1 MPDLKE
7 NIKTIEE
14 LRKLRDKA
22 DEELYL
28 TQLELFRINRAINE
42 AKRDET
48 GYSEENAVKIAEIK
62 NKISTLESELNELNA
77 RISEIESL
85 VEKIKEKESYVQY
98 LKDKIEAVKAKI
110 ESLKGKIKELE
121 RGKPLDE
128 RKIKEVREEL
138 EKLQALL
145 SELQQSLSKA
155 ESDLRRLLEQNKS
168 NTAEK
173 RRLNEQKGS
182 TTEEINDLKSEL
194 VELSTGKTGQKDL
207 DEKYERLKSKY
218 RENKNKLTEVN
229 NGLIK
234 AIDTI
239 YVQQHPK
246 FPLAE
251 LNDNIPF
258 LLFPI
263 RIETRFMTD
272 RRQKELWLRVYP
284 DDIAVYTHEKLL
296 TSGEVDDGQLYWI
309 RTFIAEFAPSEKESR
324 KKAAWHKLASVFTPQ
339 RSAWIAKQ
347 TFPQNWQD
355 LLTEHSGKDIIQI
368 LKNVDAN
375 IIDRLAAKL
384 PDDETRN
391 KLNTAVNQNN
401 YSDFLKIIEE
411 HELSAEITGTLKQEF
426 TFPVHEMTKNSS
438 WSRAPRT
445 RILPDKFVVM
455 IYQGDKVINEIIGK
469 TIPDV
474 LELGPDPLEPEDS
487 FKTEKEKLVFGEK
500 YSWTSDFE
508 KAVEIGMGFRIPL
521 EAPFD
526 TRGFEK
532 IVVLGLYLSSDE
544 QQGKK
549 EIEELIDN
557 HHYSPKGFSIVPQGT
572 PTNNTELD
580 GSGYKSND
588 PFSDVSYYV
597 ETGGPLFDPANI
609 DHENCNGKRLAEALG
624 IDYGPLQYVQNSDG
638 QDFLEA
644 RAMNTALYPATLGY
658 YFESLLDP
666 VFTEES
672 KDLVRNFFYNYV
684 TARGPVSA
692 IRVGNQPYGILLTS
706 DFSKWKWGLRG
717 EIYNSSF
724 LNKVTEVL
732 SFFQAEWDKLVGQ
745 LMFVGKPGKDSSEV
759 LMNILGLQPGSV
771 SFYQRVGYSS
781 EYLKNLDEFQW
792 GGRYFGDLFVNV
804 FKSLAVMNLFGQ
816 LGYNTKDSEG
826 KDKKLPQ
833 LFKLIYQHY
842 HTTLDSAN
850 LIDNNPLSEKDL
862 IAFYDEPNKKHY
874 INWLVETGT
883 IEKLE
888 KQDFGGAPVPTALL
902 YMKLRHALLLQLHK
916 QSSKWLIKRK
926 IPVEHTMLPQNFY
939 NIYPHGDLTKWEVMK
954 AKIGTAEPSHTNN
967 QLSIAN
973 YLLGPGKFEETDAEF
988 LIEMRKSLEILARMP
1003 TARLERCF
1011 SEHVDLCSYRLDA
1024 WQTSLF
1030 SLRLKEQRDLDGK
1043 GERKKG
1049 IYIGAF
1055 GWVENVKP
1063 SKRTTVDINSVPAK
1077 LRPEKGIPVYEYSDN
1092 GGFVHAP
1099 SLNHASAAALL
1110 RSAYLSHST
1119 KDNPELMS
1127 VNLSSERVRR
1137 ALFILQGIRNG
1148 QRIEALLGFQ
1158 FERGLHDRTS
1168 EDPMLNLNLYIYNFR
1183 EAFPIKQNK
1192 IRQKG
1197 SDDASEE
1204 TITTYDVVD
1213 GLILAEKK
1221 SAFPYGVTGLEGLND
1236 DQKNA
1241 IIAEKDRLSDSLDAV
1256 KDLLISESAYQ
1267 VVQGNFDR
1275 TGAVLNSMKD
1285 IQVPPEID
1293 VINTPRS
1300 SHFTFTNR
1308 VTVHF
1313 DDLDPNNPASNPWP
1327 AIPMTPRAKTEPG
1340 LNKWLGSMM
1349 GDPDDIVCRVSHL
1362 DENDAELGNETVQLS
1377 NLSVQPI
1384 DLVYLIGSELGGGAT
1399 EIENRIAYY
1408 YRSNN
1413 GIEDTVKIKIEFSK
1427 PENVPGKKP
1436 MAQVFPLIKMLKS
1449 LITDSKALNAEDF
1462 DPPTKKSN
1470 KDKNN
1475 PKGYESANIALRVQ
1489 TAYDLLNS
1497 ALDELKQIDISATIN
1512 SVVVSKFSDAEAEL
1526 QNNNLSF
1533 SGVPFIFN
1541 NSEAGELQSV
1551 LRRISMFGVSDAFP
1565 KLINALDDETK
1576 IILLEQGASIL
1587 RVVRD
1592 YLDKAKDKIDSAAA
1606 EVKMDIKIKLYTE
1619 AAKFIFGDQFNIL
1632 PQFYYNNEADII
1644 SSHNDRNQ
1652 LLKHAKNNL
1661 RMELPADEWLSSTAH
1676 VRAKL
1681 HRWEMIRTI
1690 GEASGSAPNEP
1701 LPVQLPYSANDS
1713 WLAVEFPEKREG
1725 TNEPFQIMHDTIS
1738 IVAHGSSAFSA
1749 GTKQAGF
1756 LLDDWTEVVP
1766 TNQEVTGITFNYNQ
1780 PNAVPPQALLLVV
1793 TPEKTGSWKWDNL
1806 VGTLNDTLQRAK
1818 RRAIEPLILEKH
1830 GRSEINTL
1838 LPAVISEFNQHDLNV
1853 SLDYSINVA
1862 YIAQAVTAVMKK

>member
-1 MPDLKE
+1 MPELKE
-7 NIKTIEE
+7 KIKTIDE

-28 TQLELFRINRAINE
+28 SQLELFQLKRAIKKADRNE
-42 AKRDET
+42 TVYTA
-48 GYSEENAVKIAEIK
+48 GNAEQIAEIK
-62 NKISTLESELNELNA
+62 NKISALESELSELNR

-85 VEKIKEKESYVQY
+85 EEKVKDKESYIQY

-110 ESLKGKIKELE
+110 NSLKQEIKELE
-121 RGKPLDE
+121 SSNTPDRE
-128 RKIKEVREEL
+128 KIKEAKEEL
-138 EKLQALL
+138 ERLQALL
-145 SELQQSLSKA
+145 EELQESLVKSESELRKLKEQST
-155 ESDLRRLLEQNKS
+155 S
-168 NTAEK
+168 NNAQK
-173 RRLNEQKGS
+173 QRLNEQKGS
-182 TTEEINDLKSEL
+182 ITNEINDLKSEL
-194 VELSTGKTGQKDL
+194 EELSNSKPGQEDL
-207 DEKYERLKSKY
+207 NERYKRLKSKY
-218 RENKNKLTEVN
+218 DKNKKSLSDINTR
-229 NGLIK
+229 LIK
-234 AIDTI
+234 AIETI
-239 YVQQHPK
+239 YVEQHPRI
-246 FPLAE
+246 PLAE

-258 LLFPI
+258 LLFPV

-296 TSGEVDDGQLYWI
+296 TSTEVDAGQLYWL
-309 RTFIAEFAPSEKESR
+309 RTFVAEFAPSEKESR
-324 KKAAWHKLASVFTPQ
+324 KKAAWHLLASVFTPQ

-347 TFPQNWQD
+347 TFPLNWQD
-355 LLTEHSGKDIIQI
+355 LLTEHSGKNIIQV
-368 LKNVDAN
+368 LKDIDAN
-375 IIDRLAAKL
+375 IVDTIAAKL
-384 PDDETRN
+384 PDDENRD
-391 KLNTAVNQNN
+391 KFNTAVSENN
-401 YSDFLKIIEE
+401 YSVFLKIIEE
-411 HELSAEITGTLKQEF
+411 NKLSADITDTLKQEF
-426 TFPVHEMTKNSS
+426 TFPVHDMTKTSS

-445 RILPDKFVVM
+445 RIMPDKFVVM
-455 IYQGDKVINEIIGK
+455 MYQGGDVVKEIIGRA
-469 TIPDV
+469 IPDI

-487 FKTEKEKLVFGEK
+487 FKTENEKLVFGENF
-500 YSWTSDFE
+500 SWTSDFQ
-508 KAVEIGMGFRIPL
+508 KAVEIGMGFKIPL

-544 QQGKK
+544 DQSKK

-588 PFSDVSYYV
+588 PFSDVSYFV
-597 ETGGPLFDPANI
+597 ETGEPLFDPANS

-624 IDYGPLQYVQNSDG
+624 IEYGPLQYVQNSDG
-638 QDFLEA
+638 QDLLEA
-644 RAMNTALYPATLGY
+644 KAMNTALYPASLGY

-666 VFTEES
+666 VFSEES
-672 KDLVRNFFYNYV
+672 KDLMRNFFYNYV

-732 SFFQAEWDKLVGQ
+732 NFFQAEWDKLSGE
-745 LMFVGKPGKDSSEV
+745 LMFVGKPGKDPSEV

-771 SFYQRVGYSS
+771 SLYQRIGYSS
-781 EYLKNLDEFQW
+781 EYLNNKDGFET
-792 GGRYFGDLFVNV
+792 GGRYFGDLFAN
-804 FKSLAVMNLFGQ
+804 FFESLALIFLLRNFG
-816 LGYNTKDSEG
+816 YDTKDSEG
-826 KDKKLPQ
+826 RDKKLPQ
-833 LFKLIYQHY
+833 LLKLIYQHY
-842 HTTLDSAN
+842 HTQLDSAN

-862 IAFYDEPNKKHY
+862 IAYYDETSKKHY
-874 INWLVETGT
+874 INWLSEATT

-888 KQDFGGAPVPTALL
+888 KQDFGGAPAPTALL
-902 YMKLRHALLLQLHK
+902 YMKLRHALLLQIHK
-916 QSSKWLIKRK
+916 QSSKWLSKRN
-926 IPVEHTMLPQNFY
+926 IHVEHTLQPQNFY
-939 NIYPHGDLTKWEVMK
+939 NIYPAGDLTKWEVMK
-954 AKIGTAEPSHTNN
+954 AKIGTAEPSHINN

-988 LIEMRKSLEILARMP
+988 LIEMRKSLEILAKMP

-1011 SEHVDLCSYRLDA
+1011 TEHIDLCSYRLDA

-1030 SLRLKEQRDLDGK
+1030 SLRLKEQRNLSGD

-1063 SKRTTVDINSVPAK
+1063 SKRTLVDINSVPFK
-1077 LRPEKGIPVYEYSDN
+1077 LRPEKDIPVYEYSDN

-1119 KDNPELMS
+1119 EDNPELMS

-1158 FERGLHDRTS
+1158 FERGLHDRSS
-1168 EDPMLNLNLYIYNFR
+1168 ENPSLNLNLYIYNFR

-1192 IRQKG
+1192 VRQKG
-1197 SDDASEE
+1197 SDDTSEE

-1213 GLILAEKK
+1213 GLSLAEIK
-1221 SAFPYGVTGLEGLND
+1221 SDFPYGATGLEGLN
-1236 DQKNA
+1236 KNQRDA

-1313 DDLDPNNPASNPWP
+1313 EDLDPNNPASNPWSSVT
-1327 AIPMTPRAKTEPG
+1327 MTPRAKIEPG
-1340 LNKWLGSMM
+1340 LNKWLGSII

-1362 DENDAELGNETVQLS
+1362 DENDAELGNETVQIDSLS
-1377 NLSVQPI
+1377 IQPI

-1399 EIENRIAYY
+1399 EIENRIAYN
-1408 YRSNN
+1408 YRLNN

-1427 PENVPGKKP
+1427 PEGIAGKKP
-1436 MAQVFPLIKMLKS
+1436 MAQVFPLIKMMKS
-1449 LITDSKALNAEDF
+1449 VITDSKALNAEDF

-1470 KDKNN
+1470 KDKEN
-1475 PKGYESANIALRVQ
+1475 PKGYDAANIASRVQ
-1489 TAYDLLNS
+1489 TAYDSLNT
-1497 ALDELKQIDISATIN
+1497 ALDDLKQIDISATIN
-1512 SVVVSKFSDAEAEL
+1512 SVVVSKLSDALTEL

-1533 SGVPFIFN
+1533 SEIPFIFN
-1541 NSEAGELQSV
+1541 NSEVSELQAA
-1551 LRRISMFGVSDAFP
+1551 LRKISIFGVSDAFP
-1565 KLINALDDETK
+1565 KLVNALDDGTK
-1576 IILLEQGASIL
+1576 IILLEQGGSIL
-1587 RVVRD
+1587 RIMQD
-1592 YLDKAKDKIDSAAA
+1592 YMNKATDKINGTAA
-1606 EVKMDIKIKLYTE
+1606 EVKIDIKIKLYTE

-1644 SSHNDRNQ
+1644 SSHNDRDQ
-1652 LLKHAKNNL
+1652 LFKHAKNNL
-1661 RMELPADEWLSSTAH
+1661 KMELPADEWLSSLAH
-1676 VRAKL
+1676 VRSKL
-1681 HRWEMIRTI
+1681 HRWEIIRTI
-1690 GEASGSAPNEP
+1690 GEAFGGAPNEP

-1725 TNEPFQIMHDTIS
+1725 TNEPFQITHDTIS

-1749 GTKQAGF
+1749 GAKQAGF
-1756 LLDDWTEVVP
+1756 LIDDWTEVVP

-1780 PNAVPPQALLLVV
+1780 PNAVPPQALLLAV
-1793 TPEKTGSWKWDNL
+1793 TPEKTGSWNWDNL
-1806 VGTLNDTLQRAK
+1806 VGTLIDTLQRAK
-1818 RRAIEPLILEKH
+1818 RRAIEPMILEKH

-1838 LPAVISEFNQHDLNV
+1838 LPAIISEFNQYDLNV

-1862 YIAQAVTAVMKK
+1862 YIAQAVMAIMKT